1 MLRISS
7 LAVATTA
14 AAAIVWSSLC
24 VSSFVVPSGHRP
36 SWSLIVTRNRNSM
49 SIGPLW
55 SGTDDENE
63 SLSFSD
69 AEQAIREEEEE
80 RRLQQRGDDTEEVR
94 NNIIYIDI
102 YIDMYIYE
110 FIQS

>member
-7 LAVATTA
+7 LAVAT
-14 AAAIVWSSLC
+14 IVWSSSLY
-24 VSSFVVPSGHRP
+24 VSSFVIPSSFHHR
-36 SWSLIVTRNRNSM
+36 SLVTTPKNSM
-49 SIGPLW
+49 TLW
-55 SGTDDENE
+55 SGTGDDENE